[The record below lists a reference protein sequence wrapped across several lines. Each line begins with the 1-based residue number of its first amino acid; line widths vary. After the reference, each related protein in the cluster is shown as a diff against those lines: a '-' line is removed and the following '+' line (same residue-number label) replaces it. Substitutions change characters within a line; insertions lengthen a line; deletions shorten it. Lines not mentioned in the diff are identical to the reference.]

1 MAMDVKIINPFLN
14 ATLQTFKQMF
24 QVESKNNEP
33 FVVDVMS
40 GHQWEVSG
48 LLGVTGDYSGVVA
61 VRLHK
66 TLAFKLLELSG
77 LTDIHPDEKLE
88 LSQELVSEVTNII
101 SGSAV
106 SALSGYNL
114 TVSPPVT
121 ITGKDHV
128 ISWPKNYPVVGI
140 PFNTSYGPYEVD
152 VCFK

>member
-1 MAMDVKIINPFLN
+1 MGMDVKVINPFLN
-14 ATLQTFKQMF
+14 ATLQTFKEMF

-33 FVVDVMS
+33 FVVDVNS

-48 LLGVTGDYSGVVA
+48 LLGITGDYSGVVA

-77 LTDIHPDEKLE
+77 LTDIHPDKKLE
-88 LSQELVSEVTNII
+88 LSQELVSEFTNII
-101 SGSAV
+101 SGHAV
-106 SALSGYNL
+106 SSIPGINL

-140 PFNTSYGPYEVD
+140 PFITAFGPYEVD

>member
-1 MAMDVKIINPFLN
+1 MGMDVKVINPFLN
-14 ATLQTFKQMF
+14 ATLQTFHEMF

-33 FVVDVMS
+33 FVVDITT

-48 LLGVTGDYSGVVA
+48 LLGITGDYSGVVA

-88 LSQELVSEVTNII
+88 LSQELVSEFTNII
-101 SGSAV
+101 SGHAV
-106 SALSGYNL
+106 SSIPGINL

-140 PFNTSYGPYEVD
+140 PFITNFGPYEVD

>member
-1 MAMDVKIINPFLN
+1 MDVKVINPFLN

-33 FVVDVMS
+33 FVVDVIS

-77 LTDIHPDEKLE
+77 LTDILPDEKLE

-106 SALSGYNL
+106 SALSSYNL

-140 PFNTSYGPYEVD
+140 PFITPYGPYEVD